1 MQMTELEQVRA
12 RLKGRYLL
20 ERELGRGGMGAVY
33 LARDVRLDR
42 PVALKV
48 LPAEYATRGVLRDR
62 FLRETRTAAS
72 FSHPNIV
79 PVYAV
84 EEAEDFLAYAMAF
97 VEGESVAERV
107 RRAGPLSIRD
117 TVRLLQDVGYAL
129 AYAHGRGVVHR
140 DIKPDNI
147 MIERATG
154 RALVMDFGIAR
165 VIEAAAPVSGTR
177 GGLTRVGEV
186 VGTPEYMSPEQA
198 TGDHVDG
205 RSDLYSLG
213 LTAFFA
219 LTGTPAV
226 TGETT
231 GKILARQI
239 ADILPPMKSRRP
251 DTPPAL
257 AEAIDRCVAKDPN
270 QRFANAE
277 GLVEALDAAQ
287 LAGPEIPVPIRL
299 FAQEL
304 GKLSLITVLGVFM
317 IYFMFR
323 AVNSDNVDALL
334 PPFALIGVVI
344 TIAAQ
349 SVREARRLRLSGFTS
364 AELIRGLT
372 AVVAEREAR
381 RTELRADPN
390 VLRARQRS
398 IRWAIALLVGGV
410 IALWQVRNLRVPVP
424 GSPGHFS
431 VGTSGVV
438 LALTGIMLLGF
449 SLPLLLRSPFK
460 MPMPERLFRAV
471 WLGPFGRGMFAVAGF
486 GKVKA
491 PGNTLGF
498 ATAATRPTPVTQPP
512 TSAPPVTLPPVEAHH
527 DIGLETRVAELER
540 WRQTVEARE
549 GVDYGTP

>member
-1 MQMTELEQVRA
+1 MQSELEQVRA
-12 RLKGRYLL
+12 RLGGRYVI

-48 LPAEYATRGVLRDR
+48 LPAEYAGRGLLRDR

-84 EEAEDFLAYAMAF
+84 EEAEDFLAYAMAY
-97 VEGESVAERV
+97 VEGESVADRV
-107 RRAGPLSIRD
+107 RRAGPLSIRE
-117 TVRLLQDVGYAL
+117 TVRLLQDTGYAL

-165 VIEAAAPVSGTR
+165 VIESAPAPVTGTR
-177 GGLTRVGEV
+177 SALTRLGEV

-213 LTAFFA
+213 LTAYFA
-219 LTGTPAV
+219 LTGAPAV
-226 TGETT
+226 SGDTT

-239 ADILPPMKSRRP
+239 ADVLPPMKSRRP
-251 DTPPAL
+251 DLPPAL
-257 AEAIDRCVAKDPN
+257 GEAIDRCVAKDPN

-277 GLVEALDAAQ
+277 ALVEALDAAQ
-287 LAGPEIPVPIRL
+287 LATPEIPVAIRM

-304 GKLSLITVLGVFM
+304 GKFSLITVLGAFM

-323 AVNSDNVDALL
+323 SIDPDSVDSLL

-349 SVREARRLRLSGFTS
+349 TVREARRLRLGGFTS
-364 AELIRGLT
+364 AELLRGLS
-372 AVVAEREAR
+372 AVLAERQAR
-381 RTELRADPN
+381 RDELRADPA
-390 VLRARQRS
+390 VRRARQRT
-398 IRWAIALLVGGV
+398 IRWALAQLTGGV
-410 IALWQVRNLRVPVP
+410 VAILMVRKFRIPVV
-424 GSPGHFS
+424 GYPGHFR
-431 VGTSGVV
+431 VTTGGVV
-438 LALTGIMLLGF
+438 LVLTGIMLVGF
-449 SLPLLLRSPFK
+449 SLPLLLRSPFR
-460 MPMPERLFRAV
+460 MALPERLFRVV
-471 WLGPFGRGMFAVAGF
+471 WLGPFGRGVFALAGL
-486 GKVKA
+486 GKVKPPGTTIA
-491 PGNTLGF
+491 P
-498 ATAATRPTPVTQPP
+498 AAAMTRPPSVTQPP
-512 TSAPPVTLPPVEAHH
+512 TSPVTAPSVAVS
-527 DIGLETRVAELER
+527 DIGRLETRVAELER
-540 WRQTVEARE
+540 WRETMEARE

>member
-1 MQMTELEQVRA
+1 MQSELEQVRA
-12 RLKGRYLL
+12 RLGGRYVI

-33 LARDVRLDR
+33 LARDVKLDR

-48 LPAEYATRGVLRDR
+48 LPAEFASRGLLRDR

-97 VEGESVAERV
+97 VEGESVADRV
-107 RRAGPLSIRD
+107 RRAGPLSIRE
-117 TVRLLQDVGYAL
+117 TVRLLQDAGYAL

-165 VIEAAAPVSGTR
+165 VIESAPALSGTR
-177 GGLTRVGEV
+177 GGLTRLGEV

-219 LTGTPAV
+219 LTGAPAV

-239 ADILPPMKSRRP
+239 ADVLPPMKTRRP
-251 DTPPAL
+251 DLPPPL
-257 AEAIDRCVAKDPN
+257 ADAIDRCIAKDPN

-287 LAGPEIPVPIRL
+287 LAAPEIPIAIRL
-299 FAQEL
+299 FGQDL
-304 GKLSLITVLGVFM
+304 GKLSLITVLGAFM
-317 IYFMFR
+317 ITFMFR
-323 AVNSDNVDALL
+323 AVNPNNVDSLL
-334 PPFALIGVVI
+334 PAFALIGVVI
-344 TIAAQ
+344 TIAMQ
-349 SVREARRLRLSGFTS
+349 TVRESRRLRLAGFTS
-364 AELIRGLT
+364 DEIVRGLN
-372 AVVAEREAR
+372 AVLAERQAR
-381 RTELRADPN
+381 RDELRADPA
-390 VLRARQRS
+390 VRQARKRS
-398 IRWAIALLVGGV
+398 ILWAIVLFAAGV
-410 IALWQVRNLRVPVP
+410 IAIVLVRQFRHPVT
-424 GSPGHFS
+424 GAPGHYYITNAGFAF
-431 VGTSGVV
+431 V
-438 LALTGIMLLGF
+438 LAGMVLIGF

-460 MPMPERLFRAV
+460 MALPERLFRRV
-471 WLGPFGRGMFAVAGF
+471 WLGPFGRGVFALAGL
-486 GKVKA
+486 GRAKLPGTTIA
-491 PGNTLGF
+491 PGT
-498 ATAATRPTPVTQPP
+498 TTTRPTPVTQTP
-512 TSAPPVTLPPVEAHH
+512 TNSVSGPVVSTPDVTR
-527 DIGLETRVAELER
+527 LETRVAALER
-540 WRQTVEARE
+540 WRESVEARE
-549 GVDYGTP
+549 GVDYGTS

>member
-1 MQMTELEQVRA
+1 MQTELEQVRA
-12 RLKGRYLL
+12 RLGGRYVI

-33 LARDVRLDR
+33 LARDVKLDR

-48 LPAEYATRGVLRDR
+48 LPAEYASRGLLRDR

-97 VEGESVAERV
+97 VEGESVADRV
-107 RRAGPLSIRD
+107 RRAGPLSIRE
-117 TVRLLQDVGYAL
+117 TVRLLQDTGYAL

-165 VIEAAAPVSGTR
+165 IIESAPAPTTGTR
-177 GGLTRVGEV
+177 GALTRLGEV

-213 LTAFFA
+213 LTAYFA
-219 LTGTPAV
+219 LTGAPAV
-226 TGETT
+226 SGETT

-239 ADILPPMKSRRP
+239 ADVLPPMKSRRP
-251 DTPPAL
+251 DLPPAL
-257 AEAIDRCVAKDPN
+257 GEAIDRCVAKDPN

-287 LAGPEIPVPIRL
+287 LAAPEIPTAIRL

-304 GKLSLITVLGVFM
+304 GKFSLITVLGALM

-323 AVNSDNVDALL
+323 SINPDNVDSLL
-334 PPFALIGVVI
+334 PPFALVGVVI

-349 SVREARRLRLSGFTS
+349 TVREARRLRLEGFTS
-364 AELIRGLT
+364 AELMRGLD
-372 AVVAEREAR
+372 AVLAERQAR
-381 RTELRADPN
+381 REELKADPAIQ
-390 VLRARQRS
+390 RARKRT
-398 IRWAIALLVGGV
+398 IRWAIGQLAAGV
-410 IALWQVRNLRVPVP
+410 LALWLVRQFRVPVP
-424 GSPGHFS
+424 NSPGHFS
-431 VGTSGVV
+431 ITTGGLVLV
-438 LALTGIMLLGF
+438 LAGMVLIGF

-460 MPMPERLFRAV
+460 MALPERLFRVV
-471 WLGPFGRGMFAVAGF
+471 WLGAFGRGVFALAGL
-486 GKVKA
+486 GKVKPAGTTIA
-491 PGNTLGF
+491 P
-498 ATAATRPTPVTQPP
+498 AAAVTRPPVTQPP
-512 TSAPPVTLPPVEAHH
+512 TSPVTTPSHAVS
-527 DIGLETRVAELER
+527 DVGRLEKRVADLER
-540 WRQTVEARE
+540 WRKTIEARE

>member
-12 RLKGRYLL
+12 RLKGRYSL

-107 RRAGPLSIRD
+107 RRTGPLSIRD

-154 RALVMDFGIAR
+154 RALVMDFGVAR

-226 TGETT
+226 TGETI
-231 GKILARQI
+231 GKILAAQI

-287 LAGPEIPVPIRL
+287 LAVPEIPVPIRL

-304 GKLSLITVLGVFM
+304 GKFSLITVLGIFM
-317 IYFMFR
+317 IYFMLR
-323 AVNSDNVDALL
+323 AVNPDNVDSLL

-364 AELIRGLT
+364 AELTRGLT

-398 IRWAIALLVGGV
+398 IRWAIALLVGAT
-410 IALWQVRNLRVPVP
+410 IALWQVRNLRVPIP

-438 LALTGIMLLGF
+438 LALAGIMLLGF

-460 MPMPERLFRAV
+460 MPLPERLFRAV

-486 GKVKA
+486 AKVKP
-491 PGNTLGF
+491 PGTTLGF

-512 TSAPPVTLPPVEAHH
+512 TSAPPVTLPPVKAHH

-540 WRQTVEARE
+540 WRQRVEARE

>member
-1 MQMTELEQVRA
+1 MQSELEQVRA
-12 RLKGRYLL
+12 RLGGRYVI

-33 LARDVRLDR
+33 LARDVKLDR

-48 LPAEYATRGVLRDR
+48 LPAEYASHGLLRDR

-97 VEGESVAERV
+97 VEGESVADRV
-107 RRAGPLSIRD
+107 RRAGPLSTRE
-117 TVRLLQDVGYAL
+117 TVRLLQDTGYAL

-165 VIEAAAPVSGTR
+165 IIESAPAVTGTR
-177 GGLTRVGEV
+177 GGLTRLGEV

-219 LTGTPAV
+219 LTGAPAV
-226 TGETT
+226 TGDTT

-239 ADILPPMKSRRP
+239 AEVLPPMKSRRP
-251 DTPPAL
+251 DLPPAL

-277 GLVEALDAAQ
+277 ALVEALDAAQ
-287 LAGPEIPVPIRL
+287 LAAPEIPTAIRL
-299 FAQEL
+299 FGQEL
-304 GKLSLITVLGVFM
+304 GKLSLITILGTFM
-317 IYFMFR
+317 IWFMFR
-323 AVNSDNVDALL
+323 AAKPDSVDSLL
-334 PPFALIGVVI
+334 PPFALIGVMI
-344 TIAAQ
+344 TIATQ
-349 SVREARRLRLSGFTS
+349 TVREARRLRLGGFTS
-364 AELIRGLT
+364 PEILRGLN
-372 AVVAEREAR
+372 AVVAERQAR
-381 RTELRADPN
+381 RDELRADPA
-390 VLRARQRS
+390 VLQARKRS
-398 IRWAIALLVGGV
+398 IRWAIVLLAGGV
-410 IALWQVRNLRVPVP
+410 IAIGLVRRFRIPNE
-424 GSPGHFS
+424 GEPGHFHITT
-431 VGTSGVV
+431 VGLV
-438 LALTGIMLLGF
+438 LVLTGMVLIGF

-460 MPMPERLFRAV
+460 MALPERLFRVV
-471 WLGPFGRGMFAVAGF
+471 WLGPFGRSVFALAGL
-486 GKVKA
+486 GRVKPPGTTLASSPAA
-491 PGNTLGF
+491 PL
-498 ATAATRPTPVTQPP
+498 TASVTRPKTDPVMI
-512 TSAPPVTLPPVEAHH
+512 PPVVAPLDV
-527 DIGLETRVAELER
+527 GLESRVAALER
-540 WRQTVEARE
+540 WRESVETRE
-549 GVDYGTP
+549 GVDYGTS

>member
-1 MQMTELEQVRA
+1 MQTELEQVRA
-12 RLKGRYLL
+12 RLGGRYVI

-33 LARDVRLDR
+33 LARDVKLDR

-48 LPAEYATRGVLRDR
+48 LPAEYASRGLLRDR

-97 VEGESVAERV
+97 VEGESVADRV
-107 RRAGPLSIRD
+107 RRAGPLSIRE
-117 TVRLLQDVGYAL
+117 TVRLLQDTGYAL

-165 VIEAAAPVSGTR
+165 IIESAPAPTTGTR
-177 GGLTRVGEV
+177 GALTRLGEV

-213 LTAFFA
+213 LTAYFA
-219 LTGTPAV
+219 LTGAPAV
-226 TGETT
+226 SGETT

-239 ADILPPMKSRRP
+239 ADVLPPMKSRRP
-251 DTPPAL
+251 DLPPAL
-257 AEAIDRCVAKDPN
+257 GEAIDRCVAKDPN

-287 LAGPEIPVPIRL
+287 LAAPEIPTAIRL

-304 GKLSLITVLGVFM
+304 GKFSLITVLGALM

-323 AVNSDNVDALL
+323 SINPDNVDSLL
-334 PPFALIGVVI
+334 PPFALVGVVI

-349 SVREARRLRLSGFTS
+349 TVREARRLRLEGFTS
-364 AELIRGLT
+364 AELMRGLD
-372 AVVAEREAR
+372 AVLAERQAR
-381 RTELRADPN
+381 REELKADPAIQ
-390 VLRARQRS
+390 RARKRT
-398 IRWAIALLVGGV
+398 IRWAIGQLAAGV
-410 IALWQVRNLRVPVP
+410 LALWLVRQFRVPVP
-424 GSPGHFS
+424 NSPGHFS
-431 VGTSGVV
+431 ITTGGLVLV
-438 LALTGIMLLGF
+438 LAGMVLIGF
-449 SLPLLLRSPFK
+449 SLSLLLRSPFK
-460 MPMPERLFRAV
+460 MALPERLFRVV
-471 WLGPFGRGMFAVAGF
+471 WLGAFGRGVFALAGL
-486 GKVKA
+486 GKVKPAGTTIA
-491 PGNTLGF
+491 PG
-498 ATAATRPTPVTQPP
+498 AAVTRPPVTQPP
-512 TSAPPVTLPPVEAHH
+512 TSPVTTPSHAVS
-527 DIGLETRVAELER
+527 DVGRLEKRVADLER
-540 WRQTVEARE
+540 WRKTIEARE

>member
-1 MQMTELEQVRA
+1 MQSELEQVRA
-12 RLKGRYLL
+12 RLGGRYVI

-33 LARDVRLDR
+33 LARDVKLDR

-48 LPAEYATRGVLRDR
+48 LPAEYASRGLLRDR

-84 EEAEDFLAYAMAF
+84 EEADDFLAYAMAF

-107 RRAGPLSIRD
+107 ARAGPLSIRE
-117 TVRLLQDVGYAL
+117 TVRLLQDTGYAL

-165 VIEAAAPVSGTR
+165 AIESAAPPVTGTR
-177 GGLTRVGEV
+177 GGLTRLGEV

-198 TGDHVDG
+198 TGDTVDG

-219 LTGTPAV
+219 LTGAPAV
-226 TGETT
+226 TGDTT

-239 ADILPPMKSRRP
+239 ADVLPPMKSRRP
-251 DTPPAL
+251 DLPPAL

-287 LAGPEIPVPIRL
+287 LAAPEIPTAIRM

-304 GKLSLITVLGVFM
+304 GKFSLITVLGAFM
-317 IYFMFR
+317 IFFMFR
-323 AVNSDNVDALL
+323 SIEPENVDSLL
-334 PPFALIGVVI
+334 PPFALVGVVI

-349 SVREARRLRLSGFTS
+349 TVREARRLRLGGFTS

-372 AVVAEREAR
+372 AVVAERQAR
-381 RTELRADPN
+381 RDELRADPA
-390 VLRARQRS
+390 VLRARQRT
-398 IRWAIALLVGGV
+398 IRWAIAQLAVG
-410 IALWQVRNLRVPVP
+410 IFALWIVRKFRVPVP
-424 GSPGHFS
+424 DNPGHFHITTGGL
-431 VGTSGVV
+431 VLV
-438 LALTGIMLLGF
+438 LAGMMLIGF
-449 SLPLLLRSPFK
+449 SLPLLLRSPFR
-460 MPMPERLFRAV
+460 MALPERLFRAV
-471 WLGPFGRGMFAVAGF
+471 WLGPFGRAVFAVAGF
-486 GKVKA
+486 GRVKP
-491 PGNTLGF
+491 PGTTL
-498 ATAATRPTPVTQPP
+498 ASAAAATRPAAITQPQ
-512 TSAPPVTLPPVEAHH
+512 TSPPVAAPVVAPPDV
-527 DIGLETRVAELER
+527 GRLESRVAELER
-540 WRQTVEARE
+540 WRESVEARE

>member
-1 MQMTELEQVRA
+1 MQSELEQVRA
-12 RLKGRYLL
+12 RLGGRYVI
-20 ERELGRGGMGAVY
+20 ERELGRGGMGTVY

-48 LPAEYATRGVLRDR
+48 LPAEYASRGLLRDR

-97 VEGESVAERV
+97 VEGESVADRV
-107 RRAGPLSIRD
+107 RRAGPLSIRE
-117 TVRLLQDVGYAL
+117 TVRLLQDAGYAL

-165 VIEAAAPVSGTR
+165 VIESAPTPVTLPGTR
-177 GGLTRVGEV
+177 SALTRLGEV

-226 TGETT
+226 SGETT

-239 ADILPPMKSRRP
+239 ADVLPPMKSRRP
-251 DTPPAL
+251 DLPPAL
-257 AEAIDRCVAKDPN
+257 GEAIDRCVAKDPT

-277 GLVEALDAAQ
+277 ELVEALDAAQ
-287 LAGPEIPVPIRL
+287 LATPEIPVAIRM

-304 GKLSLITVLGVFM
+304 GKFSLITILGAFM

-323 AVNSDNVDALL
+323 AINPDNVDSLL
-334 PPFALIGVVI
+334 PPFALIGVVF

-349 SVREARRLRLSGFTS
+349 TVREARRLRVGGFTS
-364 AELIRGLT
+364 AELMRGLN
-372 AVVAEREAR
+372 AVLAERQAR
-381 RTELRADPN
+381 RDELKADP
-390 VLRARQRS
+390 VVQRARQRT
-398 IRWAIALLVGGV
+398 IRWALGQLAGGIV
-410 IALWQVRNLRVPVP
+410 AIWMVRKLRIPVAGHP
-424 GSPGHFS
+424 GQFQITTG
-431 VGTSGVV
+431 GVV
-438 LALTGIMLLGF
+438 LVLTGMMLIGF
-449 SLPLLLRSPFK
+449 SIPLLLRSPFR
-460 MPMPERLFRAV
+460 MGLPERLFRAV
-471 WLGPFGRGMFAVAGF
+471 WLGPIGRGVFALAGL
-486 GKVKA
+486 GKVRPPGTTIA
-491 PGNTLGF
+491 P
-498 ATAATRPTPVTQPP
+498 AATLTRPNPVTQPP
-512 TSAPPVTLPPVEAHH
+512 TSPVTAPSVAVPEVG
-527 DIGLETRVAELER
+527 GLEKRVAELER
-540 WRQTVEARE
+540 WRETMEARE

>member
-1 MQMTELEQVRA
+1 MQTELEQVRA
-12 RLKGRYLL
+12 RLGGRYVI

-33 LARDVRLDR
+33 LARDVKLDR

-48 LPAEYATRGVLRDR
+48 LPAEYASRGLLRDR

-97 VEGESVAERV
+97 VEGESVADRV
-107 RRAGPLSIRD
+107 RRAGPLSIRE
-117 TVRLLQDVGYAL
+117 TVRLLQDTGYAL

-165 VIEAAAPVSGTR
+165 IIESAPAPTTGTR
-177 GGLTRVGEV
+177 GALTRLGEV

-213 LTAFFA
+213 LTAYFA
-219 LTGTPAV
+219 LTGAPAV
-226 TGETT
+226 SGETT

-239 ADILPPMKSRRP
+239 ADVLPPMKSRRP
-251 DTPPAL
+251 DLPPAL
-257 AEAIDRCVAKDPN
+257 GEAIDRCVAKDPN

-287 LAGPEIPVPIRL
+287 LAAPEIPTAIRL

-304 GKLSLITVLGVFM
+304 GKFSLITVLGALM

-323 AVNSDNVDALL
+323 SINPDNVDSLL
-334 PPFALIGVVI
+334 PPFALVGVVI

-349 SVREARRLRLSGFTS
+349 TVREARRLRLEGFTS
-364 AELIRGLT
+364 AELMRGLD
-372 AVVAEREAR
+372 AVLAERQAR
-381 RTELRADPN
+381 REELKADPA
-390 VLRARQRS
+390 VQRARKRT
-398 IRWAIALLVGGV
+398 IRWAIGQLAAGV
-410 IALWQVRNLRVPVP
+410 LALWLVRQFRVPVP
-424 GSPGHFS
+424 NSPGHFS
-431 VGTSGVV
+431 ITTGGLVLV
-438 LALTGIMLLGF
+438 LAGMVLIGF

-460 MPMPERLFRAV
+460 MALPERLFRVV
-471 WLGPFGRGMFAVAGF
+471 WLGAFGRGVFALAGL
-486 GKVKA
+486 GKVKPAGTTIA
-491 PGNTLGF
+491 P
-498 ATAATRPTPVTQPP
+498 AAAVTRPPVTQPP
-512 TSAPPVTLPPVEAHH
+512 TSPVTTPSHAVS
-527 DIGLETRVAELER
+527 DVGRLEKRVADLER
-540 WRQTVEARE
+540 WRKTIEARE

>member
-1 MQMTELEQVRA
+1 MQSELEQVRA
-12 RLKGRYLL
+12 RLGGRYVI

-33 LARDVRLDR
+33 LARDVKLDR

-48 LPAEYATRGVLRDR
+48 LPAEFASRGLLRDR

-97 VEGESVAERV
+97 VEGESVADRV
-107 RRAGPLSIRD
+107 RRAGPLSIRE
-117 TVRLLQDVGYAL
+117 TVRLLQDAGYAL

-165 VIEAAAPVSGTR
+165 VIESAPALGGTR
-177 GGLTRVGEV
+177 GGLTRLGEV

-219 LTGTPAV
+219 LTGAPAV

-239 ADILPPMKSRRP
+239 ADVLPPMKTRRP
-251 DTPPAL
+251 DLPPPL
-257 AEAIDRCVAKDPN
+257 ADAIDRCIAKDPN

-287 LAGPEIPVPIRL
+287 LAAPEIPIAIRL
-299 FAQEL
+299 FGQDL
-304 GKLSLITVLGVFM
+304 GKLSLITVLGAFM
-317 IYFMFR
+317 ITFMFR
-323 AVNSDNVDALL
+323 AVNPNNVDSLL
-334 PPFALIGVVI
+334 PAFALIGVVI
-344 TIAAQ
+344 TIAMQ
-349 SVREARRLRLSGFTS
+349 TVRESRRLRLAGFTS
-364 AELIRGLT
+364 DEIVRGLN
-372 AVVAEREAR
+372 AVLAERQAR
-381 RTELRADPN
+381 RDELRADPA
-390 VLRARQRS
+390 VRQARKRS
-398 IRWAIALLVGGV
+398 ILWAIVLFAAGV
-410 IALWQVRNLRVPVP
+410 IAIVLVRQFRHPVT
-424 GSPGHFS
+424 GAPGHYYITNAGFAF
-431 VGTSGVV
+431 V
-438 LALTGIMLLGF
+438 LAGMVLIGF

-460 MPMPERLFRAV
+460 MALPERLFRRV
-471 WLGPFGRGMFAVAGF
+471 WLGPFGRGVFALAGL
-486 GKVKA
+486 GRAKLPGTTIA
-491 PGNTLGF
+491 PGT
-498 ATAATRPTPVTQPP
+498 ATTRPTPVTQTP
-512 TSAPPVTLPPVEAHH
+512 TNSVSGPVVSTPDVTR
-527 DIGLETRVAELER
+527 LETRVAALER
-540 WRQTVEARE
+540 WRESVEARE
-549 GVDYGTP
+549 GVDYGTS

>member
-1 MQMTELEQVRA
+1 MQSELEQVRA
-12 RLKGRYLL
+12 RLGGRYVI

-33 LARDVRLDR
+33 LARDVKLDR

-48 LPAEYATRGVLRDR
+48 LPAEYASRGLLRDR

-97 VEGESVAERV
+97 VEGESVADRV
-107 RRAGPLSIRD
+107 RRAGPLSIRE
-117 TVRLLQDVGYAL
+117 TVRLLQDTGYAL

-165 VIEAAAPVSGTR
+165 IIESAPAPTTGTR
-177 GGLTRVGEV
+177 GALTRLGEV

-213 LTAFFA
+213 LTAYFA
-219 LTGTPAV
+219 LTGAPAV
-226 TGETT
+226 SGETT

-239 ADILPPMKSRRP
+239 ADVLPPMKSRRP
-251 DTPPAL
+251 DLPPAL
-257 AEAIDRCVAKDPN
+257 GEAIDRCVAKDPN

-287 LAGPEIPVPIRL
+287 LAAPEIPTAIRL

-304 GKLSLITVLGVFM
+304 GKFSLITVLGALM

-323 AVNSDNVDALL
+323 SINPDNVDSLL
-334 PPFALIGVVI
+334 PPFALVGVVI

-349 SVREARRLRLSGFTS
+349 TVREARRLRLEGFTS
-364 AELIRGLT
+364 AELMRGLD
-372 AVVAEREAR
+372 AVLAERQAR
-381 RTELRADPN
+381 REELKADPAIQ
-390 VLRARQRS
+390 RARKRT
-398 IRWAIALLVGGV
+398 IRWAIGQLAAGV
-410 IALWQVRNLRVPVP
+410 LALWLVRQFRVPVP
-424 GSPGHFS
+424 NSPGHFS
-431 VGTSGVV
+431 ITTGGLVLV
-438 LALTGIMLLGF
+438 LAGMVLIGF
-449 SLPLLLRSPFK
+449 SLSLLLRSPFK
-460 MPMPERLFRAV
+460 MALPERLFRVV
-471 WLGPFGRGMFAVAGF
+471 WLGAFGRGVFALAGL
-486 GKVKA
+486 GKVKPAGTTIA
-491 PGNTLGF
+491 PG
-498 ATAATRPTPVTQPP
+498 AAVTRPPVTQPP
-512 TSAPPVTLPPVEAHH
+512 TSPVTTPSHAVS
-527 DIGLETRVAELER
+527 DVGRLEKRVADLER
-540 WRQTVEARE
+540 WRKTIEARE

>member
-1 MQMTELEQVRA
+1 MQTELEQVRA
-12 RLKGRYLL
+12 RLGGRYVI
-20 ERELGRGGMGAVY
+20 ERELGRGGMGTVY

-48 LPAEYATRGVLRDR
+48 LPAEYASRGLLRDR

-97 VEGESVAERV
+97 VEGESVADRV
-107 RRAGPLSIRD
+107 RRAGPLSVRE
-117 TVRLLQDVGYAL
+117 TVRLLQDTGYAL

-165 VIEAAAPVSGTR
+165 IIESAGPPATGTR
-177 GGLTRVGEV
+177 GGLTRLGEV

-226 TGETT
+226 SGDTT

-239 ADILPPMKSRRP
+239 ADILPPMKSRRS
-251 DTPPAL
+251 DLPPAL
-257 AEAIDRCVAKDPN
+257 AEAIDRCVAKDPS

-287 LAGPEIPVPIRL
+287 LAAPEIPVAIRL

-304 GKLSLITVLGVFM
+304 GKFSLITVLGAFM
-317 IYFMFR
+317 IFFMFR
-323 AVNSDNVDALL
+323 AIDPDSVDSLL
-334 PPFALIGVVI
+334 PPFALIGVVV
-344 TIAAQ
+344 TIATQ
-349 SVREARRLRLSGFTS
+349 TVREARRLRLGGFTS
-364 AELIRGLT
+364 AELMRGLN

-381 RTELRADPN
+381 REELKADP
-390 VLRARQRS
+390 VVRRARKRT
-398 IRWAIALLVGGV
+398 IRWAIGQLAGGV
-410 IALWQVRNLRVPVP
+410 LAIWLVRRFRIPIPNE
-424 GSPGHFS
+424 PGHFRIS
-431 VGTSGVV
+431 TGGVV
-438 LALTGIMLLGF
+438 FVLTGMMLIGF

-460 MPMPERLFRAV
+460 MALPERLFRAV
-471 WLGPFGRGMFAVAGF
+471 WLGPFGRWVFALAGL
-486 GKVKA
+486 GKVKP
-491 PGNTLGF
+491 PGTTLASSPAAVSRGP
-498 ATAATRPTPVTQPP
+498 TAQPP
-512 TSAPPVTLPPVEAHH
+512 VNSLTPPAVAMPDVGP
-527 DIGLETRVAELER
+527 LEKRVAELER
-540 WRQTVEARE
+540 WRETMEARE